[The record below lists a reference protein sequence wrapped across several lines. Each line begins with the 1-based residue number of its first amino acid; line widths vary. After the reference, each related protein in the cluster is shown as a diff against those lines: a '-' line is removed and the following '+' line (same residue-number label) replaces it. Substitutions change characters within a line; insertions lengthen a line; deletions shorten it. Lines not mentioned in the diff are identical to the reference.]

1 MRYKLSLV
9 LLSMLPALSHA
20 GGGNFNFYGKAGIDL
35 TSRFETFKLTAN
47 NDGPPIS
54 KIPASSRQNTFSP
67 SIFLETTYNIFPQ
80 TEVGLGVGYIKRK
93 GFEHSASWFI
103 FGGGDTTY
111 APQVTDPSNASTAI
125 ESYNI
130 PRYTSL
136 PIYIVLKQNIALS
149 QNTKLYFTGNLGY
162 SINKIND
169 TKYNYYSDQITQ
181 GNFVLNEGLSKPR
194 KMKAKNGLYL
204 GLGVGVEYKS
214 FLAEIGYYHTKS
226 KVTRP
231 NYVKNIGL
239 VDQTTPYN
247 NDAIRLTLGFKF

>member
-1 MRYKLSLV
+1 MR
-9 LLSMLPALSHA
+9 
-20 GGGNFNFYGKAGIDL
+20 GGNFNFYGKAGIDL

-54 KIPASSRQNTFSP
+54 EIPASSRQNTFSP

-93 GFEHSASWFI
+93 GFDHSANWFI
-103 FGGGDTTY
+103 FGGGEYTPNP
-111 APQVTDPSNASTAI
+111 ADPATANTAI
-125 ESYNI
+125 ETYKVN
-130 PRYTSL
+130 RYASV
-136 PIYIVLKQNIALS
+136 PIYVVLKQNIALS
-149 QNTKLYFTGNLGY
+149 QNAKLYFMGNLGY
-162 SINKIND
+162 SLNKIED
-169 TKYNYYSDQITQ
+169 TKYNYYSDQVSQ
-181 GNFVLNEGLSKPR
+181 GNFVLNESLSKPR

-231 NYVKNIGL
+231 NFVEGQGL
-239 VDQTTPYN
+239 VDQTTSYN
-247 NDAIRLTLGFKF
+247 NDAVRFSIGFKF